1 MLNSIRSRRQSGFT
15 LIELLVVIAIIAI
28 LAAILFPVFAKARE
42 KARQASCMSNMKQ
55 LGLAFIGYTQDY
67 DEKFPSGSV
76 SSTVATV
83 SAPGSSTAASGNAT
97 VGGSNTGLGMGWAGS
112 ANPYIKSTGIFKCP
126 DDSTQAI
133 AATGITSALYPVS
146 YAFNEFL
153 AAQSQALM
161 SASATTVLAYE
172 ATGVTANVQSPTE
185 AATTAAGSIGTEFSP
200 IGDGYAGVAGT
211 YTGPVASTAA
221 GTNADYWTAPG
232 ASLGNT
238 VFLNCNNGANARH
251 DVGGAGGGDSM
262 YLMGDGH
269 VKFLH
274 YNSVAVGTLAT
285 SQAYLSP
292 TYSVSFNPTN

>member
-1 MLNSIRSRRQSGFT
+1 MLNTIRSRRQSGFT

-67 DEKFPSGSV
+67 DEKFPSGAV
-76 SSTVATV
+76 ATSTATV
-83 SAPGSSTAASGNAT
+83 SAPGSSTIAGGSAT
-97 VGGSNTGLGMGWAGS
+97 VGGSNTGLGEGWAGS

-126 DDSTQAI
+126 DDSTQTT
-133 AATGITSALYPVS
+133 AATGTISAMYPVS

-161 SASATTVLAYE
+161 AASATTVLAYE
-172 ATGVTANVQSPTE
+172 VTGVSANVQVPTE
-185 AATTAAGSIGTEFSP
+185 YISATQVGTVFSP
-200 IGDGYAGVAGT
+200 VGDGYAGVAGT
-211 YTGPVASTAA
+211 YTAPVAGSA
-221 GTNADYWTAPG
+221 GGTSNGDYWTGPTS
-232 ASLGNT
+232 SLANT
-238 VFLNCNNGANARH
+238 VFLNENNGANARH

-262 YLMGDGH
+262 YLLGDGH

-274 YNSVAVGTLAT
+274 YNSVAVGTLST

-292 TYSVSFNPTN
+292 NYAVTFNPTN